1 LKKQM
6 KELGLTGKFPDE
18 PDEGEKLE
26 SDWTDESQFKPS
38 PPPKP
43 EPKTKAKVEPP
54 KPHTIDRP
62 LQLSASSKLDSKTS
76 TLSKSTKLKIE
87 PNPIWYSIERP
98 TSSGKP
104 ANAGIASHLHT
115 RGKFLLQAEVEKYSN
130 SSHISASDRQFLST
144 IMTSGTQSDK
154 LSALTLS
161 VSSSPI
167 HHQKQL
173 DALLN
178 LAKKKSRNEAV
189 QAVASIKDLLVGNLL
204 PDDRK
209 LMYFGKQG
217 LNESPTDEEL
227 ILYTF
232 EDWLKGWYFQVL
244 QIIEVPM
251 LSDFG
256 TDLRDC
262 LWIHFP
268 LFETI

>member
-1 LKKQM
+1 M
-6 KELGLTGKFPDE
+6 NELGLTGKFPDE
-18 PDEGEKLE
+18 LDDNEEAVD
-26 SDWTDESQFKPS
+26 SDWTDESKFENS

-43 EPKTKAKVEPP
+43 EPKTKQKADPP
-54 KPHTIDRP
+54 KPNAIDRP
-62 LQLSASSKLDSKTS
+62 LQISAPSKHDPKISALSKTS
-76 TLSKSTKLKIE
+76 KLKIE

-98 TSSGKP
+98 ASSGKP
-104 ANAGIASHLHT
+104 ANVEIISHLHA
-115 RGKFLLQAEVEKYSN
+115 RGKFLLQAEAETYSN

-173 DALLN
+173 DALQN

-209 LMYFGKQG
+209 LVFFSKQVS
-217 LNESPTDEEL
+217 LSESPTDEEL

-244 QIIEVPM
+244 QTIEVTAFQFA
-251 LSDFG
+251 LAN
-256 TDLRDC
+256 LRDC
-262 LWIHFP
+262 LWTRF
-268 LFETI
+268 LSCETI